1 MKSFSNVFPHFW
13 YCLNRLSIGYSTF
26 YTSNLY
32 VKSFLSKLCERRET
46 QEHCQTTQKRMFYV
60 LSSKNLVPDAVSR
73 VLLIDDFALI
83 RHVLLEL
90 SNSKDLQMKAA
101 SDRQLAAQD
110 VGLLFDTTL
119 SSFPD
124 K

>member
-1 MKSFSNVFPHFW
+1 
-13 YCLNRLSIGYSTF
+13 
-26 YTSNLY
+26 
-32 VKSFLSKLCERRET
+32 
-46 QEHCQTTQKRMFYV
+46 MFYV
-60 LSSKNLVPDAVSR
+60 LSSKNLVPDAVAR

>member
-1 MKSFSNVFPHFW
+1 
-13 YCLNRLSIGYSTF
+13 
-26 YTSNLY
+26 
-32 VKSFLSKLCERRET
+32 
-46 QEHCQTTQKRMFYV
+46 MFYV

-73 VLLIDDFALI
+73 VLSIDDFALI

-90 SNSKDLQMKAA
+90 SNSKDRQMKAA

-110 VGLLFDTTL
+110 VGLLLDTTL

>member
-1 MKSFSNVFPHFW
+1 
-13 YCLNRLSIGYSTF
+13 
-26 YTSNLY
+26 
-32 VKSFLSKLCERRET
+32 
-46 QEHCQTTQKRMFYV
+46 MFYV
-60 LSSKNLVPDAVSR
+60 LSSKNLVPDAVAR
-73 VLLIDDFALI
+73 VLSIDDFALI

-101 SDRQLAAQD
+101 SDRQLAVQD

-124 K
+124 M